1 MSPLSSVEA
10 FLEGLPE
17 GDEQFMMVTNEK
29 FLVKAP
35 YYCREEFDYAVNVVL
50 GEFLGLSW
58 ERIVSDNDAITITT
72 SSGVQT
78 LNLNNDFFKRIYKS
92 PLTADSLPEL
102 PLQEMEIKLGN
113 TGCNLVEHTVPV
125 LYGKPGLWRQ
135 DQNINIE
142 VDIFGSVFFMLSR
155 YEEAVVKEKDAHGR
169 FPVKE
174 SVAYKSGFFSRP
186 LVDEYVEILWACLK
200 ALWPRVERKRRSYR
214 LLLTHD
220 VDHPFV
226 AYGKSWA
233 KILRNIGGDV
243 VRRKDLAL
251 PFNRIRCRMKNDPD
265 IDPANTFD
273 FLMDVSESYGLRSE
287 FYFLVEHKMP
297 LDGSSYSLKSMP
309 ITKLLVN
316 IHNRGHRIGFH
327 GSYSSF
333 NMPEQ
338 IKMEFEKLVSAVSTL
353 GINQESWG
361 GRQHYL
367 RFTNPI
373 TWQGW
378 EDAGLDYDS
387 TLGFADT
394 IGFRCGTCHEFHV
407 FNIETKK
414 KLHLRERPLVC
425 MDVSLGNIDDPRTYS
440 PDLIE
445 RVVNV
450 ADLCKLFDGTFVLL
464 WHNDHLITTAQRRL
478 YRDIV
483 ESVM

>member
-1 MSPLSSVEA
+1 
-10 FLEGLPE
+10 
-17 GDEQFMMVTNEK
+17 MMVTNEK

-35 YYCREEFDYAVNVVL
+35 FYCREEFDYAVDVVL
-50 GEFLGLSW
+50 GEFLGLGW
-58 ERIVSDNDAITITT
+58 ERIVSDNDAIMITT
-72 SSGVQT
+72 SSGAQT
-78 LNLNNDFFKRIYKS
+78 LRLNDDFFRRIYKS
-92 PLTADSLPEL
+92 PLTTASLPEL
-102 PLQEMEIKLGN
+102 PLQEMEVKLGN
-113 TGCNLVEHTVPV
+113 TGLNLVEHTVPV
-125 LYGKPGLWRQ
+125 LYGKPGLRRQ

-155 YEEAVVKEKDAHGR
+155 YEEAVVKEKDVHGR
-169 FPVKE
+169 FPTKE
-174 SVAYKSGFFSRP
+174 SVAYKGGFINRS

-233 KILRNIGGDV
+233 KILRNIGGDL
-243 VRRKDLAL
+243 VRRKELAL
-251 PFNRIRCRMKNDPD
+251 PFNRIRCRMRNDPG
-265 IDPANTFD
+265 IDPANTFG
-273 FLMDVSESYGLRSE
+273 FLMDVSESYGVRSE
-287 FYFLVEHKMP
+287 FYFLVEHKVP

-309 ITKLLVN
+309 ITKLVSD
-316 IHNRGHRIGFH
+316 IHERGHRIGFH

-333 NMPEQ
+333 DRPEQ
-338 IKMEFEKLVSAVSTL
+338 IKMEFEKLVSVVSTL
-353 GINQESWG
+353 GINQETWG

-367 RFTNPI
+367 RFVNPI

-387 TLGFADT
+387 TLGFPDT
-394 IGFRCGTCHEFHV
+394 IGFRCGTCHEFNV

-440 PDLIE
+440 ADLIE

-450 ADLCKLFDGTFVLL
+450 ANLCKRFDGTFVLL
-464 WHNDHLITTAQRRL
+464 WHNNHLITSAQRRL
-478 YRDIV
+478 YCDIV
-483 ESVM
+483 ESVI